1 MVWAPAADH
10 DGAMNETTTD
20 SGGTDP
26 QDGPAGQGEWADRRQ
41 QARDLD
47 RLRRSSTD
55 QYVAGVA
62 GGLGRHFGVDPT
74 ILRVLF
80 VVLTFFGGAGLLV
93 YGAIWL
99 LVPDDT
105 HDKAPINVAAE
116 PRKLLLLGILG
127 IAFLLMIGDAF
138 GGFGGGWVFAS
149 IAIVVALV
157 LAARDRSGSSGNQG
171 DRPPT
176 APPSYPATYQAAGP
190 VTSPASSPVSGPV
203 TSPAGGPA
211 AWAQSQQQPP
221 APPAW
226 QPPPPTPPAPPRPIV
241 PPRPKRTGVIWFWP
255 TLALIAIGLG
265 ILGIVDTGTTDVP
278 AGAYPALA
286 VGITGLMLILG
297 SITGRPGGLILIGAV
312 STFTLSVTTV
322 LGGFNPDARTIT
334 ATPTTAAAV
343 ATTYDIGAGRV
354 ELDLTEVAD
363 PEALAGRDI
372 DITLGAG
379 EIVVIVPRSLNLDID
394 AHVRF
399 AGGIRIPGYDAG
411 AFGRQ
416 VERSVSGQPASTAAP
431 LELDLELRVGQIT
444 VEHR

>member
-1 MVWAPAADH
+1 MVWDPAADH

-20 SGGTDP
+20 SGATGP
-26 QDGPAGQGEWADRRQ
+26 QDGPQGGQQPGGDWIGAERRQ

-93 YGAIWL
+93 YGAVWL

-105 HDKAPINVAAE
+105 HEKAPINVAAE

-127 IAFLLMIGDAF
+127 IAFLLAIGDAF

-157 LAARDRSGSSGNQG
+157 LIARDQSRGPKGQG
-171 DRPPT
+171 GPPP
-176 APPSYPATYQAAGP
+176 AGPYPPTYQAAYP
-190 VTSPASSPVSGPV
+190 PATSPA
-203 TSPAGGPA
+203 TGPA
-211 AWAQSQQQPP
+211 IQQTLAQQPP
-221 APPAW
+221 VPPAAPAW
-226 QPPPPTPPAPPRPIV
+226 QAPPPVPPAPPRPPV
-241 PPRPKRTGVIWFWP
+241 LPPRPKRTGVIWFWP

-265 ILGIVDTGTTDVP
+265 ILGIVDAGSTDVP

-286 VGITGLMLILG
+286 VGITGLMLLVG
-297 SITGRPGGLILIGAV
+297 SFTGRPGGLILIGAV
-312 STFTLSVTTV
+312 STFALSVTTV
-322 LGGFNPDARTIT
+322 VGGFNPNARTIT

-343 ATTYDIGAGRV
+343 SPSYSAGTGRI
-354 ELDLTEVAD
+354 ELDLTELAD
-363 PEALAGRDI
+363 PEQLAGRDI
-372 DITLGAG
+372 SLRLGAG
-379 EIVVIVPRSLNLDID
+379 EILVLVPRSVNLDID
-394 AHVRF
+394 AHVQI
-399 AGGIRIPGYDAG
+399 AGGVRVPGYDG
-411 AFGRQ
+411 GGIDHE
-416 VERSVSGQPASTAAP
+416 VERSVSGRPLNDLAP
-431 LELDLELRVGQIT
+431 LELDLNLRVGQIT

>member
-1 MVWAPAADH
+1 MVCAASPDH

-20 SGGTDP
+20 SGATGP
-26 QDGPAGQGEWADRRQ
+26 QDGPQPGGGWDRRQ
-41 QARDLD
+41 QTRDLD

-62 GGLGRHFGVDPT
+62 GGLGRHFGIDPV

-99 LVPDDT
+99 LVPDDN
-105 HDKAPINVAAE
+105 HEKAPINVAAE

-127 IAFLLMIGDAF
+127 IAFLLAIGDAF

-157 LAARDRSGSSGNQG
+157 LIARDQSRGQQSPPSAG
-171 DRPPT
+171 PPT
-176 APPSYPATYQAAGP
+176 AEPSGGSPSAYPAYQPPVAATVTEPGP
-190 VTSPASSPVSGPV
+190 VLAPSA
-203 TSPAGGPA
+203 
-211 AWAQSQQQPP
+211 P
-221 APPAW
+221 APPTW
-226 QPPPPTPPAPPRPIV
+226 QVPPPPPVPPRPPIV

-265 ILGIVDTGTTDVP
+265 ILGIVDTGSTDVP

-286 VGITGLMLILG
+286 VGITGLMLLVG
-297 SITGRPGGLILIGAV
+297 SLTGRPGGLILVGAV
-312 STFTLSVTTV
+312 STFALSVTTV
-322 LGGFNPDARTIT
+322 LGSFNPDARTIT
-334 ATPTTAAAV
+334 AVPTTAAAV
-343 ATTYDIGAGRV
+343 AASYDAGAGRI
-354 ELDLTEVAD
+354 ELDLSEVAD
-363 PEALAGRDI
+363 PESLAGRDI
-372 DITLGAG
+372 DISLGAG

-394 AHVRF
+394 AQVRF

-416 VERSVSGQPASTAAP
+416 VERAVAAEPASTAAP

>member
-1 MVWAPAADH
+1 MVWAPTAEH
-10 DGAMNETTTD
+10 DGAMNETSSD
-20 SGGTDP
+20 SGATDP
-26 QDGPAGQGEWADRRQ
+26 QDGPGSQAGGDWEDRRRQ
-41 QARDLD
+41 TRDLD

-105 HDKAPINVAAE
+105 QDKAPINIAAE

-127 IAFLLMIGDAF
+127 IAFLLAVGDAF

-157 LAARDRSGSSGNQG
+157 LVARDQSRNQQG
-171 DRPPT
+171 PRTPGAEPPP
-176 APPSYPATYQAAGP
+176 ASPSYQAQPMAASA
-190 VTSPASSPVSGPV
+190 TSPA
-203 TSPAGGPA
+203 AQA
-211 AWAQSQQQPP
+211 APP
-221 APPAW
+221 APAAHPAW
-226 QPPPPTPPAPPRPIV
+226 QAPPPPVPPVPPRPPVV

-265 ILGIVDTGTTDVP
+265 VLGIVDTGSTDVP

-286 VGITGLMLILG
+286 VGITGLMLVVG
-297 SITGRPGGLILIGAV
+297 SLTGRPGGLILIGAV
-312 STFTLSVTTV
+312 STFALSVSTV
-322 LGGFNPDARTIT
+322 LGSFNPDARTIT
-334 ATPTTAAAV
+334 ATPTTAATV
-343 ATTYDIGAGRV
+343 ASSYDAGAGRI
-354 ELDLTEVAD
+354 ELDLTRVTD

-372 DITLGAG
+372 DISLGAG
-379 EIVVIVPRSLNLDID
+379 EIVVIVPRSLNLDIE

-416 VERSVSGQPASTAAP
+416 VERTVAGQPISTAAP